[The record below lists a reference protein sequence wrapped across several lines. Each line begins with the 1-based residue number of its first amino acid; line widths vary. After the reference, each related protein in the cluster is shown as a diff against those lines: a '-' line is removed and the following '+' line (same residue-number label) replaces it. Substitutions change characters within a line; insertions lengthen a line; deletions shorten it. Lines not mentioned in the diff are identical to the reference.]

1 MTFFSKATNNLSQ
14 SQLVNINSQF
24 GRCKKQ
30 RFREDRDNDSK
41 TALKKNHHTLIQL
54 RQTLQTTIR
63 RNAMNSKTIQ
73 ANDPKSPNR
82 KLEPLNAA
90 EIRHLKQEVRKENRS
105 AQLQNSSHENSSFAL
120 KANTIKFKSSN
131 IAPKKQVLN
140 NVSNPNVSRNGA
152 KSIMNRQTSMV
163 RSKQCLFDLEKKM
176 QTKSLSQNKLR
187 STNDPSL
194 STLPAIIKPSNS
206 LMGSFCAEELL
217 QVSFINPGNQPKEIA
232 IESYIRSRIRVD
244 QDSQSKIHKGGSM
257 DSNVLLIHVDD
268 KPRKKIIFNTF
279 VNSKS
284 ERHLQLKRFSNFGRS
299 SSRIV
304 DNVYI
309 RSLFDHKIH
318 LNDTKNL
325 ENIKST
331 INRNFEENLKSMQH
345 FASKICR
352 RAQGAVHKIIQ
363 PIQATKKEYK
373 AEMIKKMKNFL
384 NFYGSLDLPSSE
396 LLKFPIRP
404 YFHPK
409 AAEFVKAAKFG
420 DIDKMNHML
429 LHDSNLLI
437 YEFDYLH
444 LTALHWAS
452 KRNRTECA
460 EELIRLRAYVN
471 AQDMYGRTPLY
482 YAIQNKNLVLV
493 YQLLLHKAIPWST
506 EGCNYIQLAEGDDTI
521 IYFIKRF
528 RYLDL
533 ILKLLK
539 RKERESFRRSFIE
552 TKIRRP
558 AFTCTDFDKN

>member
-24 GRCKKQ
+24 GRFKKQ

-120 KANTIKFKSSN
+120 KANTIRFKSSN

-176 QTKSLSQNKLR
+176 QTKSL
-187 STNDPSL
+187 
-194 STLPAIIKPSNS
+194 
-206 LMGSFCAEELL
+206 
-217 QVSFINPGNQPKEIA
+217 